1 MSGFV
6 VFPLVGCWDIA
17 FLGEGGGEPVVPVLP
32 PLLGK
37 NTKHVQARVHFALE
51 FSGCPHGILQINYVA
66 VDVDEALLS
75 VHLSTQV
82 INGNGEFTDGVTL
95 RWKGISS
102 RGR

>member
-1 MSGFV
+1 M
-6 VFPLVGCWDIA
+6 
-17 FLGEGGGEPVVPVLP
+17 VPVSPL
-32 PLLGK
+32 LLGK
-37 NTKHVQARVHFALE
+37 NTEHVQAGVHSALE
-51 FSGCPHGILQINYVA
+51 FAGCPHGILQINYVA

-95 RWKGISS
+95 RWTGISS